1 MWGRAFRLAAAL
13 LGGVCRRHFASRTTY
28 SCMEVYQRRLP
39 HWDVVGQPLFVTFR
53 LRDSLAPNRVFP
65 PARLSNARAFVAM
78 DKLLDAARSGP
89 TFLKQPNVAQVV
101 LKTIR
106 DGENFGRY
114 TVHSFVVMPNHVH
127 LLVTPHVTAR
137 RWLGPLKGFTGHM
150 ANELLHRSGAFWQ
163 EESYDHLV
171 RNDKS
176 FRRIVQYIEC
186 NPVTAGLAVTPEEFP
201 WSSAAPPE
209 RPAAAPKG
217 WPHSSGRSK

>member
-1 MWGRAFRLAAAL
+1 
-13 LGGVCRRHFASRTTY
+13 
-28 SCMEVYQRRLP
+28 
-39 HWDVVGQPLFVTFR
+39 
-53 LRDSLAPNRVFP
+53 
-65 PARLSNARAFVAM
+65 M
-78 DKLLDAARSGP
+78 DRLLDAAQIGP
-89 TFLKQPNVAQVV
+89 TFLKQVEVAQVV
-101 LKTIR
+101 LKAIR

-186 NPVTAGLAVTPEEFP
+186 NPVTAVLAVTPEEFP
-201 WSSAAPPE
+201 WSSAA
-209 RPAAAPKG
+209 
-217 WPHSSGRSK
+217 